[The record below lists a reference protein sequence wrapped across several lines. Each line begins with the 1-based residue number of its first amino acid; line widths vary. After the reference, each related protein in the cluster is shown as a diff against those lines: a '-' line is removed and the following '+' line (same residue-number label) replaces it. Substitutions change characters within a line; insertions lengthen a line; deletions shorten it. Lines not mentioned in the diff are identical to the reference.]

1 MIVQNNL
8 KIGLFGYGCVGQGLH
23 DILNSSPGFTADIV
37 KIGVKDK
44 SKKRRIPMSNF
55 TYNKEDILGDESIN
69 LIVELIDD
77 ADEAYKIVVDAMN
90 KGKNV
95 VTANKKMV
103 AEHLEDLVRIQ
114 EENKVSLLY
123 EASTCASIPIIRNLE
138 EYYDNEMLH
147 SVRGIFNG
155 STNFILSQMYNNNA
169 DYSDILQLAQEKG
182 FAETDPALDVD
193 GYDAKFKLIIIAL
206 HAYGIFLK
214 PDEVFNYGISKISK
228 LDIQYA
234 KEKGYKIKLVPT
246 IEKVNN
252 KMVSLFVLPRFI
264 SPEKYLYNVEN
275 EYNGIIAEAAFS
287 DKQFFYGKGAG
298 GHATGSAVLSDISA
312 NSYNYK
318 YEYKKR
324 NQGTVK
330 QFTNDFLIEIY
341 LRYFRKT
348 DLARFAFKSVSESF
362 YSEKFNYTIGV
373 IKLSDLFNMQEEL
386 RNMNIFIVNTG
397 RKFAKNKRD

>member
-90 KGKNV
+90 RGKNV

-114 EENKVSLLY
+114 EENRVSLLY

-330 QFTNDFLIEIY
+330 QFTNDYLIEIY